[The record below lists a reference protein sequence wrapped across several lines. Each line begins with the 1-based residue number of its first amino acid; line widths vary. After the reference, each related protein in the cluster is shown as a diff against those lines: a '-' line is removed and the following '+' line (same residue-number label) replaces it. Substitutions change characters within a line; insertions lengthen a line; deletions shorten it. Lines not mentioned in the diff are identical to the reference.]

1 MSQGGSGGWALR
13 SYYRRGHVS
22 HAGSRRLSMQPGT
35 QALLLGFDTFR
46 THVTVP
52 PLAVHVQPGGLATGP
67 FGSVGG

>member
-1 MSQGGSGGWALR
+1 
-13 SYYRRGHVS
+13 
-22 HAGSRRLSMQPGT
+22 MQPGT